1 MTEKDGTQRRVRM
14 ALTGVLLATGG
25 LLLGIVLTTALPSGG
40 PRNAVS
46 SAPAGAIPPDSQRL
60 EVPRALGEPGRPS
73 VPLTESPFVQ
83 VVQQVLPA
91 VVSIEA
97 RRTMTH
103 PPVEGPQRELFRELF
118 PEGPDST
125 GGEIQVPSNGSGF
138 IIDGMG
144 YVLTNDHVVTGSE
157 TMTVHLADGRTFE
170 AWLVGTDPGTDVAV
184 LKLDV
189 VAGGDPLPTI
199 SLGDSEEM
207 RVGDWAI
214 AIGNPLGELEGTVT
228 VGIIS
233 AKGRKDLLIAGGGP
247 AYQDFLQTDASINF
261 GNSGGPL
268 VNTRG
273 EVIGINSAVNPSGQG
288 IGFAIPINMVR
299 KVAAELIRTGTIRR
313 GYLGIFPQPVTAE
326 LREAWDLPGL
336 KGILVGSVEEGTPA
350 AEGGIE
356 VGDVILA
363 FNGKPVEEVADFRAL
378 VADAGVGE
386 GVPIRL
392 LRGGKE
398 KDYRVVLAERPGAP
412 TPPARRARESD
423 AGVLGATLVDITEKL
438 RHDFGLEAESG
449 VVVSEVRGGSP
460 AREGGL
466 RPGDRVLEIN
476 RTRIATA
483 EEAQNEVNKAHS
495 GKKPLVILVQ
505 RGSTTTYVS
514 IRLEG

>member
-1 MTEKDGTQRRVRM
+1 MV
-14 ALTGVLLATGG
+14 LTGVLLATGG

-46 SAPAGAIPPDSQRL
+46 SAPAAGTRRDAQPL
-60 EVPRALGEPGRPS
+60 EVPKALGEHGQPDT
-73 VPLTESPFVQ
+73 PLPEGPFVR

-103 PPVEGPQRELFRELF
+103 PPVVGPQGELFHQLF
-118 PEGPDST
+118 PEGSDSA

-138 IIDGMG
+138 IIDGKG

-184 LKLDV
+184 LKLDGV
-189 VAGGDPLPTI
+189 NGDDPLPTI
-199 SLGDSEEM
+199 PLGNSEEM

-233 AKGRKDLLIAGGGP
+233 AKGRKDLQIEGGGP

-268 VNTRG
+268 VNARG

-299 KVAAELIRTGTIRR
+299 KVATELIRTGTVRR

-326 LREAWDLPGL
+326 LREAWDLPAL

-350 AEGGIE
+350 AQAGIE
-356 VGDVILA
+356 VGDVILS
-363 FNGKPVEEVADFRAL
+363 FNGQTVEEVSDFRGL
-378 VADAGVGE
+378 VADAQIGQ
-386 GVPIRL
+386 GVPIHL

-412 TPPARRARESD
+412 APPPRRAKESD
-423 AGVLGATLVDITEKL
+423 SGVLGATLVDITEKL
-438 RHDFGLEAESG
+438 RHDFDLEAESG
-449 VVVSEVRGGSP
+449 VVVSEVLGGSP

-476 RTRIATA
+476 RTKVSTA
-483 EEAQNEVNKAHS
+483 EEAQNEVNRAHAEQ
-495 GKKPLVILVQ
+495 KPLVILVQ
-505 RGSTTTYVS
+505 RGTTTTYVS